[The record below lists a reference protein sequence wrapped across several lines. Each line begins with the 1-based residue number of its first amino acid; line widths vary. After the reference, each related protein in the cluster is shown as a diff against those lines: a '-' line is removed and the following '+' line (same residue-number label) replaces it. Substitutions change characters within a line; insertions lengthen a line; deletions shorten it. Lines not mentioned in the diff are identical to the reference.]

1 MEKYWGRQE
10 KVVFLNEIFKKNRN
24 KKKEYNVFLYGLH
37 ERTIFVLIELKCC
50 GDYLAGESRTFN
62 HLNLLFEERTREKI
76 QVMEFQ
82 CDNGKHE
89 WWTVLFVHILKKSTP
104 VFYIISCIF
113 DCFISAHLPSLDLLP
128 FPFFWPCL
136 SLLSCNQGP
145 VEELGFPLISPE
157 VEVLGLGILSS
168 LLNLTWS
175 SIPSSSE
182 LPPPHYI
189 QWVIH
194 NFQILLLVSCFSFL
208 AFSCHGALVY
218 ESDH

>member
-1 MEKYWGRQE
+1 MRY
-10 KVVFLNEIFKKNRN
+10 LKKNRN
-24 KKKEYNVFLYGLH
+24 KKKEYNVFLYGLR

-136 SLLSCNQGP
+136 SLLSCKPRPSRRTWIPTDFSRSRGSWIRNSIFITKPDVVFNSLVFRTTTPTLHPMGYSQ
-145 VEELGFPLISPE
+145 
-157 VEVLGLGILSS
+157 LS
-168 LLNLTWS
+168 
-175 SIPSSSE
+175 
-182 LPPPHYI
+182 
-189 QWVIH
+189 
-194 NFQILLLVSCFSFL
+194 NFAFSFL
-208 AFSCHGALVY
+208 LLILSFLLPWSFSVWIRSLKCWEPL
-218 ESDH
+218 SP